1 MKMQNSRFKIGI
13 LIRAHS
19 TAADVAD
26 LVNQLRLA
34 GVNDIQLFELR
45 DTVSVSPRGTGLFRH
60 LRSLRC
66 LTKNLLLDG
75 IVKIELLLLNYKGK
89 TKIPPDGAT
98 IISIYESRKLIHVYR
113 KASDNEEYLGIAD
126 ITAIADF
133 GADILLQLD
142 QPKPPPGLSEAGK
155 CGVLELIYSADTHA
169 FGPRPGFWASYYRKN
184 KTEFQIRHYLP
195 GMSTGKSI
203 LHGSFATRL
212 LFSET
217 HQTVL
222 RQANAQLVSIML
234 QMLRKVRTLP
244 SRKERDFDF
253 SPDYAPSLTILLFYI
268 LKASYRITCKFLRRA
283 FNVKQKWSLVLSAGP
298 WTSTDNNGALRIEPP
313 KGKFWADPFLLE
325 EENRHYC
332 FVEEYDYK
340 SKKGHISVL
349 SIENSKATLLG
360 RCIEK
365 SFHLSFPYI
374 FRYDGHLYMCP
385 EASASNE
392 ITLYRSE
399 EFPLKWQTHSIA
411 MKNVSAVDTMIFEFE
426 GNWWMFTN
434 IDNSGAH
441 DYGSALHIFFSKT
454 PIDGKW
460 RAHAMNPIIVDSR
473 GGRNGG
479 LIIDG
484 GRIFRGA
491 QIQGYDQYG
500 QGLAINEITL
510 LSESQYAETERKAFG
525 PCRRNGI
532 VGIHHISSI
541 GDLTIMDQLTD
552 RFQA

>member
-19 TAADVAD
+19 TAAGVAD
-26 LVNQLRLA
+26 FVNQLRLA

-45 DTVSVSPRGTGLFRH
+45 DSVSVSVRGIGLFRH

-75 IVKIELLLLNYKGK
+75 IVKIELLLLSYKGK
-89 TKIPPDGAT
+89 TKVPPDGAT
-98 IISIYESRKLIHVYR
+98 ISSIYESRKLIHVYR
-113 KASDNEEYLGIAD
+113 KASDGGEYIGITD
-126 ITAIADF
+126 IKAIADV
-133 GADILLQLD
+133 GADILVQLD
-142 QPKPPPGLSEAGK
+142 QPKPPAGLSEAGK
-155 CGVLELIYSADTHA
+155 CGVLELIYSPDTHA
-169 FGPRPGFWASYYRKN
+169 PGPRPGFWASYYRKN
-184 KTEFQIRHYLP
+184 KTEFQIRHYFP

-234 QMLRKVRTLP
+234 QMLRKVRALP
-244 SRKERDFDF
+244 SRKEQDFDF
-253 SPDYAPSLTILLFYI
+253 LPDYAPSLTILLFYI
-268 LKASYRITCKFLRRA
+268 FKSSYRITCKFLRRA
-283 FNVKQKWSLVLSAGP
+283 FNVKQKWSLALSTGP
-298 WTSTDNNGALRIEPP
+298 WTSTDNNGALRIDPP

-349 SIENSKATLLG
+349 SIANSKATLLG

-365 SFHLSFPYI
+365 SFHLSFPYM

-510 LSESQYAETERKAFG
+510 LNESQYAETERKEFG